1 MVSVEM
7 RNKFD
12 NLVEKDFMDIAQS
25 AAEAVIQ
32 ERIKKHSVLVYLSNP
47 DVMIFDP
54 IANQSEYKHITVE
67 YSNGKEIKIMIAI
80 AD

>member
-1 MVSVEM
+1 MNRDCYEM

-12 NLVEKDFMDIAQS
+12 NLVEKDYIAQS
-25 AAEAVIQ
+25 AEAVIQ
-32 ERIKKHSVLVYLSNP
+32 ERIKHSVLVYLSNP

>member
-32 ERIKKHSVLVYLSNP
+32 ERVKHSVLVYLSNP

-67 YSNGKEIKIMIAI
+67 YSNGKEIKIVIAI
-80 AD
+80 VD